1 MKNKFLLLLFIIV
14 IFPILSQED
23 EDKKENQ
30 KKSELGLDGF
40 VNASN
45 LGGSFGFGLKYAFVK
60 NENLVFGPSFRLQ
73 RMWANNFGQ
82 KFGFNIYGG
91 GGFVHYRYHNLLF
104 AGAELEFLKSPLN
117 INFVLSPKKWVP
129 TCFIGGGYSRYF
141 EDIGIRLT
149 AGVFYD
155 IIGDPQSPFW
165 TSYVLRNEIGTPI
178 PVIYRVGFFFPLN

>member
-1 MKNKFLLLLFIIV
+1 MKKSFILIFILLSTTL
-14 IFPILSQED
+14 IFPQDD
-23 EDKKENQ
+23 EEN
-30 KKSELGLDGF
+30 KDDPTTSEIGLDGF
-40 VNASN
+40 VNAST
-45 LGGSFGFGLKYAFVK
+45 LGGSFGFGLKYAIVK

-91 GGFVHYRYHNLLF
+91 GAFVHYRYNNLLF

-117 INFVLSPKKWVP
+117 INFVLSPKRWVP

-149 AGVFYD
+149 AGIFYD
-155 IIGDPQSPFW
+155 IIADPQSPFW
-165 TSYVLRNEIGTPI
+165 SSYILRTEIGTPI